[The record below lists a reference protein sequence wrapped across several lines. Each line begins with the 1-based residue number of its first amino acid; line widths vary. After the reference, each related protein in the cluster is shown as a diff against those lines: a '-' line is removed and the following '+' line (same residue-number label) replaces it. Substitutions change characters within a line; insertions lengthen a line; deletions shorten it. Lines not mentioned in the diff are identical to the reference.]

1 MKRWFACVTLLFLAA
16 PLQGQAMRE
25 FQASHK
31 RGDTRSL
38 SVQVRFN
45 AGTLRLGAARPG
57 ELYAMRLGFDAERF
71 SPVARYTAAD
81 GHLTLGTAALG
92 TAGFRVV
99 DHRQLEQ
106 QASVLL
112 APDVPLE
119 LAVDLGAGIGNIDLG
134 DLLLSSATIRSAAS
148 RTSISVSTPNR
159 GHCTT
164 LDLNA
169 GASEISTDRLG
180 NARCAEIRFEGGVGK
195 ATLDLTGQWHDVL
208 RVRAA
213 MALGELHLRF
223 PKDAG
228 VEITLDRTLTTFRPV
243 GFTRQGTTYTS
254 ANFSHARRIIHVD
267 VSTAVGGIV
276 TEWTE

>member
-1 MKRWFACVTLLFLAA
+1 PDI
-16 PLQGQAMRE
+16 PLDI
-25 FQASHK
+25 SI
-31 RGDTRSL
+31 
-38 SVQVRFN
+38 
-45 AGTLRLGAARPG
+45 
-57 ELYAMRLGFDAERF
+57 
-71 SPVARYTAAD
+71 
-81 GHLTLGTAALG
+81 
-92 TAGFRVV
+92 
-99 DHRQLEQ
+99 
-106 QASVLL
+106 
-112 APDVPLE
+112 
-119 LAVDLGAGIGNIDLG
+119 DLGAGVGDIDLG
-134 DLLLSSATIRSAAS
+134 GLQLTSATIRSAAS

-164 LDLNA
+164 LDVNA

-213 MALGELHLRF
+213 MALGELHLLF
-223 PKDAG
+223 PTDAG

-254 ANFSHARRIIHVD
+254 LNFAHARRTIHVD

-276 TEWTE
+276 TEWKQ